1 MSAMV
6 QPNPDGTFTFRDYRI
21 REVVLAAAA
30 RAAADDPIDDVWIRY
45 ARTANGFR
53 RKTDFA
59 FYLTALVVRAQTPD
73 ADVLSIKS
81 KAGPGGYSANSVVAA
96 TVDAL
101 AGQGFDLRGLKR
113 APFNNNPWVDKVR
126 FSPDVRAGDDQYPVL
141 DDLLHKVS
149 LLSPDR
155 AQEALAALLRTV
167 RAEHSF
173 GKHSELAGGEFVGAR
188 RAAII
193 EAVETFLADDAED
206 GRRCQAF
213 VTAALAAAFGDSVR
227 SGDIHDPSF
236 RWPGDVQLIDGG
248 EPSLVAEAKHR
259 DDVSLA
265 EVITFAETLAAT
277 NHARGIYFALG
288 SSNDILKKHEPIIAE
303 LLEVVLKVI
312 TSVPELLDLCFI
324 WCHPWI
330 APQFTDRFVRAYSQW
345 LRNLGVKRGAVRM
358 WESLAH

>member
-1 MSAMV
+1 MSAWV
-6 QPNPDGTFTFRDYRI
+6 QPNKDGTFTFRNAGT

-30 RAAADDPIDDVWIRY
+30 KAATDHPLDDVWIRN
-45 ARTANGFR
+45 ARTAYDFD

-59 FYLTALVVRAQTPD
+59 FYLTSLVVRAQTPD
-73 ADVLSIKS
+73 ADVFSIKS
-81 KAGPGGYSANSVVAA
+81 MSGPGGYNANGVVTA

-101 AGQGFDLRGLKR
+101 AGKGFDLRLLKH

-126 FSPDVRAGDDQYPVL
+126 FSPNVRTGDPAYQVL
-141 DDLLHKVS
+141 DDLLHAVA
-149 LLSPDR
+149 LLSPEK

-167 RAEHSF
+167 RAEHSY
-173 GKHSELAGGEFVGAR
+173 GDHSELAGGEFVGGR

-193 EAVETFLADDAED
+193 DAVERFLADDAED

-259 DDVSLA
+259 SDVTLA

-288 SSNDILKKHEPIIAE
+288 SSNDFLKEHEPVIAE

-345 LRNLGVKRGAVRM
+345 LRNLGVKRGAVKM